1 MPRYQITAPDG
12 GKFEVTAPD
21 GASEADVMA
30 YAQKQFAAQTPT
42 IAKPAAVSV
51 GDAVRDIPRQ
61 VGMFARYGIESAGQ
75 LANIGTEPIRQML
88 VNPALNALGMRGAK
102 DTGSVATDVA
112 NALGLPQPQNANERV
127 IGDATRMV
135 GSSAL
140 MGGAANKAA
149 QYAAPMARNVL
160 QQLAANQGTQTAGA
174 AGAGLAGGA
183 VRESG
188 GGPWEQLGAALA
200 GGLTGAGLAQSANR
214 LAGSMVSGAKNL
226 LTPAS
231 VQTQQAEQS
240 ISLLMDRA
248 GIDWSVVPERIK
260 QGMRAEVSAA
270 LQTGQPLDAAA
281 LRRLL
286 VFKRADVTPTVGQ
299 LTQDPGTITRET
311 NLAKTGA
318 NSTDPALQRLPLLQ
332 NANTAS
338 LLRQLDEAGAATAPN
353 AAGAAREAIDAMGS
367 TVSKSQANID
377 KLYQAARDTQG
388 RSVVLDGPAAAQAA
402 VRKLQADNVGKL
414 PTDIDE
420 ILNKLTS
427 GETPLTVDYQQQLV
441 KNLFRR
447 MKGAGDNGDLRY
459 GLGVVRQALDDA
471 DVPLSKSVNPGNL
484 PAVNGTV
491 PTSTATL
498 GDESIAAYRTARTA
512 NREWRARVEANPALK
527 AVEEGVEPDQF
538 VQRYIVGKSATA
550 KDVRA
555 LRNELTPEAE
565 LAMKAYLVRHLKGA
579 ATNNTDDI
587 TKFSNDA
594 YRRAMRDIGE
604 DKLRVFFNQE
614 EMQHLTDL
622 GDAAKYMQAQPSG
635 SAVNNSNTA
644 AMALGRGM
652 DWLEK
657 MASASPIGG
666 QWLRGKI
673 QGSQQTQLLA
683 PRNALALP
691 APARPP
697 VRLNPLLAG
706 VAAEQ
711 RSNDDGR

>member
-1 MPRYQITAPDG
+1 
-12 GKFEVTAPD
+12 
-21 GASEADVMA
+21 
-30 YAQKQFAAQTPT
+30 
-42 IAKPAAVSV
+42 
-51 GDAVRDIPRQ
+51 
-61 VGMFARYGIESAGQ
+61 
-75 LANIGTEPIRQML
+75 
-88 VNPALNALGMRGAK
+88 
-102 DTGSVATDVA
+102 
-112 NALGLPQPQNANERV
+112 
-127 IGDATRMV
+127 
-135 GSSAL
+135 
-140 MGGAANKAA
+140 
-149 QYAAPMARNVL
+149 
-160 QQLAANQGTQTAGA
+160 
-174 AGAGLAGGA
+174 
-183 VRESG
+183 
-188 GGPWEQLGAALA
+188 
-200 GGLTGAGLAQSANR
+200 
-214 LAGSMVSGAKNL
+214 
-226 LTPAS
+226 
-231 VQTQQAEQS
+231 
-240 ISLLMDRA
+240 
-248 GIDWSVVPERIK
+248 
-260 QGMRAEVSAA
+260 
-270 LQTGQPLDAAA
+270 
-281 LRRLL
+281 
-286 VFKRADVTPTVGQ
+286 
-299 LTQDPGTITRET
+299 
-311 NLAKTGA
+311 
-318 NSTDPALQRLPLLQ
+318 
-332 NANTAS
+332 
-338 LLRQLDEAGAATAPN
+338 
-353 AAGAAREAIDAMGS
+353 
-367 TVSKSQANID
+367 
-377 KLYQAARDTQG
+377 
-388 RSVVLDGPAAAQAA
+388 
-402 VRKLQADNVGKL
+402 
-414 PTDIDE
+414 
-420 ILNKLTS
+420 
-427 GETPLTVDYQQQLV
+427 
-441 KNLFRR
+441 